1 MNESLLNQIL
11 ARLRQAK
18 RVLIFSHVKPDGDAF
33 GSALGLMWLLR
44 GQGKVADV
52 SFEESVGVAFQ
63 FLPGAEEIQDYAADN
78 HDLIIAVD
86 GSDGARYGAHFSE
99 ALHAKRGP
107 FIICIDHHKT
117 NTHFADLN
125 WVDSQYA
132 ATAQMIYELAGYA
145 NWSISKEAAICLAT
159 GCTTDTNAFS
169 TDHTT
174 PEVLEAVADLMR
186 QGASLATII
195 RNAMS
200 LRTATDVALWGH
212 ILCTLQVEQGVAWA
226 VSYQADRLTVGAGS
240 GEGGGISSFI
250 RNIVD
255 VHIGILFTEVDEHTV
270 RLSMRSKPNVDVG
283 SLAFELGGG
292 GHTQAAGATLN
303 NMTLEEA
310 IKFVVPKA
318 QAIAQGF

>member
-1 MNESLLNQIL
+1 MSEFLLSKIL
-11 ARLRQAK
+11 ARIAQAK
-18 RVLIFSHVKPDGDAF
+18 RILIFGHVKPDGDAF

-44 GQGKVADV
+44 AQGQVAEV
-52 SFEESVGVAFQ
+52 SFEDSVGVAFH
-63 FLPGAEEIQDYAADN
+63 FLPGAEEIQDYPADN

-99 ALHAKRGP
+99 ARHAKRGP

-117 NTHFADLN
+117 NTRFADLN

-132 ATAQMIYELAGYA
+132 ATAQMIYELARYA

-174 PEVLEAVADLMR
+174 PEVLETVAALIR

-200 LRTATDVALWGH
+200 LRTASDVALWGR
-212 ILCTLQVEQGVAWA
+212 ILTTLQVEKGVAWA
-226 VSYQADRLTVGAGS
+226 ASRQADRIAVGARAGD
-240 GEGGGISSFI
+240 GGGISGFI
-250 RNIVD
+250 RNIID
-255 VHIGILFTEVDEHTV
+255 VHIGILFTEADEQTV
-270 RLSMRSKPNVDVG
+270 RLSMRSQANYDVG

-303 NMTLEEA
+303 MTLEEA
-310 IKFVVPKA
+310 IKLVVPKA
-318 QAIAQGF
+318 QAIGMGG